1 MTLDFGLPTP
11 LEYFETLVRR
21 DEPRL
26 LVEAAISLAQD
37 ADPQLDIEAALY
49 QFDRT
54 LKLLR
59 DCVPWGAN
67 GLQRLTILNQ
77 FFYEDLGYAS
87 NFNDFSNPDN
97 SYLHRVMET
106 RRGIPIS
113 LGVLW
118 LELAHGIG
126 LTAHGVSFPGHFL
139 VKVQLREGVIVQDPL
154 TGRGLSHAQLGEWLE
169 PYQQAWALGPDEVAP
184 LAMHLQP
191 ASHRDILERML
202 RNLKT
207 LHQLQG
213 QEALALAVMN
223 RLITLHPTDWSEYR
237 DRGLVR
243 KERGER
249 RAAMQD
255 LQTYAQHASA
265 ALDLD
270 MVQAQLA
277 ELRSAS

>member
-1 MTLDFGLPTP
+1 MKLYFGLPTP
-11 LEYFETLVRR
+11 LEYFETLVRG

-26 LVEAAISLAQD
+26 LLEAAISLGQD
-37 ADPQLDIEAALY
+37 ADPKMDVEAELY
-49 QFDRT
+49 SFERT

-77 FFYEDLGYAS
+77 FFYEDLGYS
-87 NFNDFSNPDN
+87 GNPNDFFHPDN

-106 RRGIPIS
+106 RRGLPIA

-139 VKVQLREGVIVQDPL
+139 VKVQLQEGMVVQDPL
-154 TGRGLSHAQLGEWLE
+154 TGRGLTHAQLNEYLE
-169 PYQQAWALGPDEVAP
+169 PYQQAWALEEDEMAP
-184 LAMHLQP
+184 LDMYLQP

-202 RNLKT
+202 RNLKNI
-207 LHQLQG
+207 HQQ
-213 QEALALAVMN
+213 QDNEVQALAVMN
-223 RLITLHPTDWSEYR
+223 RLITLTPTAWGEYR

-243 KERGER
+243 MERGER
-249 RAAMQD
+249 SAALKD
-255 LQTYAQHASA
+255 LQTYAKHAEA
-265 ALDLD
+265 AQDLD
-270 MVQAQLA
+270 MVEEQLAQLRA
-277 ELRSAS
+277 GS